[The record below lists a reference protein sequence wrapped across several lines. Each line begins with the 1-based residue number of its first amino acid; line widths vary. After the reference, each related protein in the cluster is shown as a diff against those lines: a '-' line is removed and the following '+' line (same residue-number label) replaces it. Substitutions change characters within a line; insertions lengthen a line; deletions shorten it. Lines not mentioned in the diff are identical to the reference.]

1 MRIDN
6 RQVRYPLCRLVLLA
20 ALCIPCAG
28 AEPVTGE
35 QPQAPPVTEPA
46 ERTVPAGTAKKLPAP
61 ASTFK
66 PSEEIGADSVVSFP
80 VDI

>member
-1 MRIDN
+1 MRSDN
-6 RQVRYPLCRLVLLA
+6 RQARYPLCRLVLLA